1 MPGIS
6 PRTLYPFSL
15 LDLTRAPWGEFHK
28 YRISILYGGK
38 LRLEEVY
45 NHTKT
50 QLVNGVFGV
59 TNTKSWLFGSL
70 ANPWWFM
77 HWIFEVVF
85 CTPNGAWQTTP
96 KLSDWKQPFVVCFH
110 LRTWPLQV
118 NLRHRLRVYP
128 TWGLS
133 YHRPSPQVAKTS
145 SLSLFFGQSGHQ
157 CK

>member
-70 ANPWWFM
+70 ANPWWICIEYLKWCFVHLM
-77 HWIFEVVF
+77 GHDKPPQNSVIES
-85 CTPNGAWQTTP
+85 NHL
-96 KLSDWKQPFVVCFH
+96 LSAS
-110 LRTWPLQV
+110 T
-118 NLRHRLRVYP
+118 
-128 TWGLS
+128 
-133 YHRPSPQVAKTS
+133 
-145 SLSLFFGQSGHQ
+145 
-157 CK
+157 